1 MIKISIVGP
10 ESSGKSTLALS
21 LSQKLDCKLCEEYS
35 RKYLEKKT
43 DYDVTD
49 LKTIAKKQDQ
59 LIRKEIVRGG
69 KYLIVDTC
77 VLDIELWS
85 KIKYNKVDEKIL
97 DLSRK
102 EEFDFYLLCK
112 PDIPWEY
119 DKLRENQ
126 YNRESIY
133 EEFKSVM
140 KEKKLNYFII
150 EGSVSKRISSA
161 LKIINNY

>member
-35 RKYLEKKT
+35 RKYLEKKK

-69 KYLIVDTC
+69 NYLIVDTPIFNLI
-77 VLDIELWS
+77 VEH
-85 KIKYNKVDEKIL
+85 
-97 DLSRK
+97 
-102 EEFDFYLLCK
+102 
-112 PDIPWEY
+112 
-119 DKLRENQ
+119 KLTR
-126 YNRESIY
+126 R
-133 EEFKSVM
+133 F
-140 KEKKLNYFII
+140 F
-150 EGSVSKRISSA
+150 
-161 LKIINNY
+161 